1 MMVIKMKSKKTN
13 TNLYEFILEEYS
25 FNDPILLR
33 DLYASF
39 SEINKNTIRSIL
51 KRLNENE
58 KVIKIEDGVYALPN
72 PNSIMGKPTVYTSDI
87 IKKKYIGDDR
97 LIIGYKSGLNFANKL
112 GLTTQTASVETII
125 SNAVSNKKREI
136 KLKNQRLIIDAPR
149 YKVTNEN
156 YRLLQVLDLLNE
168 FERMSE
174 IDLKSA
180 SKKLLNYISGLRLDE
195 DKVEMI
201 VSSYPLEAQ
210 VRFYKIGGQYAVAS

>member
-1 MMVIKMKSKKTN
+1 MIKMKSKKTN

-136 KLKNQRLIIDAPR
+136 KLKNRRLIIDAPR